1 VADTQVARP
10 GRNERCHC
18 GSGRKYKQC
27 CLAKDEAA
35 DREARAAVASEES
48 PDAPAGAEEPHHVA
62 PSTPRRKATAQPWK
76 RGAQNARQFQ
86 RFSTPRKVGG

>member
-1 VADTQVARP
+1 VTDTQVARP

-35 DREARAAVASEES
+35 DREARAAVDSEQPQE
-48 PDAPAGAEEPHHVA
+48 APASAEEPHHAA
-62 PSTPRRKATAQPWK
+62 PSMPRRKSTAQPWK
-76 RGAQNARQFQ
+76 RGGQNTRQFQ